1 MSGFIQSHS
10 RTQTT
15 LLPECLDD
23 FIDEDNPVRVVDVF
37 VDRLKLGELGFKVVP
52 SDTGRPGYH
61 PATMLKLYI
70 YGYLSRIPSSRCLER
85 EAVRNVELMWLL
97 GRLAPDFKTIADFRK
112 DNGKAI
118 KNVCRAFVE
127 LCRRLELFSGE
138 VVAIDGSKFKAV
150 NHYDKNFS
158 STKVKCRLEQLESS
172 IKHYFKELESADRAD
187 SQVPEQR
194 KVHLKEKIKAVE
206 QEIARVNRIGEQ
218 LVDSAETQV
227 SLTDPDARSMR
238 TKSKSSGIVGYN
250 VQTAVDA
257 ENHLIVAHDVTN
269 TGSDRSQLSRMA
281 QQAKDAMGKDKLT
294 ALADRGYYKSEE
306 ILACEQADITPYV
319 PKSQTSGPQSKG
331 LFGKRDFI
339 YIAKDDEY
347 LCPAGERATR
357 RTKTSVRD
365 EVIYRYWSS
374 ACGECAIKSQCTTG
388 KERRISRW
396 EHEDILDGMQ
406 QRLDKNPEVMTT
418 RRATV
423 EHPYGTLKA
432 WMGATHFTMKTLER
446 VSTEMS
452 LHVLAYNIKRVLK
465 ILGVQPLLEG
475 MNG

>member
-1 MSGFIQSHS
+1 MSGFIQSQS

-37 VDRLKLGELGFKVVP
+37 VDRLELGKLGFKVCP
-52 SDTGRPGYH
+52 ADTGRPGYH

-70 YGYLSRIPSSRCLER
+70 YGYLSRIQSSRRLER
-85 EAVRNVELMWLL
+85 EAIRNVELMWLL

-118 KNVCRAFVE
+118 KKVCREFVD

-150 NHYDKNFS
+150 NNYDKNFS
-158 STKVKCRLEQLESS
+158 STKVKRRLEQLESS
-172 IKHYFKELESADRAD
+172 IEHYFKELESADRVD
-187 SQVPEQR
+187 SQVPQER

-206 QEIARVNRIGEQ
+206 EEMARVNRIGELLAQ
-218 LVDSAETQV
+218 SSETQI

-250 VQTAVDA
+250 VQTAVDP
-257 ENHLIVAHDVTN
+257 ENHLIVAHEVTN
-269 TGSDRSQLSRMA
+269 TGSDRGQLSRMA
-281 QQAKDAMGKDKLT
+281 QQAKAAMGRETLT
-294 ALADRGYYKSEE
+294 VLADRGYYKGEE
-306 ILACEQADITPYV
+306 ILACEQAGITPYV
-319 PKSQTSGPQSKG
+319 PKSQTSSNQSKG
-331 LFGKRDFI
+331 LFGKRDFR
-339 YIAKDDEY
+339 YIAEDDEY
-347 LCPAGERATR
+347 LCPAGKRAIR
-357 RTKTSVRD
+357 RMKTTD
-365 EVIYRYWSS
+365 KGHTIYRYWSS
-374 ACGECAIKSQCTTG
+374 ACVRCSIKSQCTNG

-396 EHEDILDGMQ
+396 EHEDVLDSMQ
-406 QRLDKNPEVMTT
+406 HRLDQNPGILAI

-432 WMGATHFTMKTLER
+432 WMGATHFTMKRLER

-452 LHVLAYNIKRVLK
+452 LHVLAYNIKRMLK
-465 ILGVQPLLEG
+465 IKGVESLLEG
-475 MNG
+475 MSG